1 MRTADAAPVLELRD
15 VEIRYGGNVV
25 VAHASFSVAEGEFL
39 TLLGPSGS
47 GKTSLLRTVAG
58 FVKASAGAVL
68 LRGKP
73 VENVPAYE
81 RDVGMVFQNYALFPH
96 MTIEENLAFGP
107 RMMKIERR
115 EIGARIADALAQV
128 RLQKFADRYP
138 HQLSGG
144 QQQRVAIARAL
155 VLRPSLLLLDEPMS
169 NLDARLRA
177 EMRVEL
183 VSLLKSLG
191 MTAIAVTHNQEE
203 ALAMSDRIVVMAE
216 GAIRQ
221 VGTPSE
227 IYLAPADPFVANF
240 VGDAN
245 VIPVDYVGQNADGD
259 STYRIPNGD
268 LLSARGDPAQCR
280 QAKRLLLRPESI
292 GLAPAGSTPSANS
305 LRAVLVSTAYM
316 GAYTELRARLGSQE
330 ILVKLPAGPR
340 AQAMTVG
347 DSIQLTYHASAAR
360 PLGA

>member
-1 MRTADAAPVLELRD
+1 
-15 VEIRYGGNVV
+15 
-25 VAHASFSVAEGEFL
+25 
-39 TLLGPSGS
+39 
-47 GKTSLLRTVAG
+47 
-58 FVKASAGAVL
+58 
-68 LRGKP
+68 
-73 VENVPAYE
+73 
-81 RDVGMVFQNYALFPH
+81 
-96 MTIEENLAFGP
+96 
-107 RMMKIERR
+107 
-115 EIGARIADALAQV
+115 
-128 RLQKFADRYP
+128 
-138 HQLSGG
+138 
-144 QQQRVAIARAL
+144 
-155 VLRPSLLLLDEPMS
+155 
-169 NLDARLRA
+169 
-177 EMRVEL
+177 
-183 VSLLKSLG
+183 
-191 MTAIAVTHNQEE
+191 
-203 ALAMSDRIVVMAE
+203 MSDRIVVMAE